1 MEKKVIHEHRLST
14 PLMVILGIFAFGIV
28 MVAVDGYLMKDAI
41 AELNDFDTLKV
52 KISGDVNLKH
62 KGYIGN

>member
-28 MVAVDGYLMKDAI
+28 MVAVDGYLIKDAI
-41 AELNDFDTLKV
+41 AELNTFDTLKV
-52 KISGDVNLKH
+52 NISGRLQVSN
-62 KGYIGN
+62 

>member
-28 MVAVDGYLMKDAI
+28 MVGIDGYLIKEVL
-41 AELNDFDTLKV
+41 AELNGGDFLNVDL
-52 KISGDVNLKH
+52 SGSITTYVP
-62 KGYIGN
+62 

>member
-28 MVAVDGYLMKDAI
+28 MVAVDGYLIKDAI
-41 AELNDFDTLKV
+41 AELSSSDFLNVDISGSLKV
-52 KISGDVNLKH
+52 TD
-62 KGYIGN
+62 Y